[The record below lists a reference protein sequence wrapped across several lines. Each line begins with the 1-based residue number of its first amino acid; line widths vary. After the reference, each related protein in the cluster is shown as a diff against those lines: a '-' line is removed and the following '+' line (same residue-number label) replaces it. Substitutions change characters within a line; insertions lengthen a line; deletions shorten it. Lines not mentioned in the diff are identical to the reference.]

1 FLELRVGAER
11 NLPVDLAAI
20 QVDGR
25 ERAPWPPRGGEAFG
39 VAQGWMPVGD
49 IGQALSQRPFGS
61 VVVQPD
67 GSVAVLRPEE
77 ERDDGLPLEAGQG
90 RECRHLAAAVS
101 QQFV

>member
-1 FLELRVGAER
+1 PDEEETSGRDDGTADVERARGRKTAFLELRVGAER

-67 GSVAVLRPEE
+67 GSVAVLRPE
-77 ERDDGLPLEAGQG
+77 
-90 RECRHLAAAVS
+90 
-101 QQFV
+101 